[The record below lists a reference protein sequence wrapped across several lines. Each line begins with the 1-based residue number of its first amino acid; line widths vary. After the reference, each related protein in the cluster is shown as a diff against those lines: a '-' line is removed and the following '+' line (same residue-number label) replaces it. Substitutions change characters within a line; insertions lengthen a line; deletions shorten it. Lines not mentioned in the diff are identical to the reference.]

1 MALFRPKIGGEK
13 EMHILS
19 EDIRVFVRLM
29 SSVRDEQKEAVAY
42 QASTK
47 QDNDNRA
54 WLTWNRLNIPRVCSV
69 DDWIISGRI
78 KKNAEKHSSSRQS
91 LETSLNA

>member
-19 EDIRVFVRLM
+19 ENIRVFVRLM

-54 WLTWNRLNIPRVCSV
+54 WLT
-69 DDWIISGRI
+69 
-78 KKNAEKHSSSRQS
+78 
-91 LETSLNA
+91 